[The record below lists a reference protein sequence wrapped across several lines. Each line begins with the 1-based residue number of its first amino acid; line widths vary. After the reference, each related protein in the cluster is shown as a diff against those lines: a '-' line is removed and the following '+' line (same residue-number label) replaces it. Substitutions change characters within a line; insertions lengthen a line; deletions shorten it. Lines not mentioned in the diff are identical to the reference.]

1 MPCLISGSTFNFGLK
16 AFTHWACNKK
26 TTWTSKFSGSE
37 SVAECRT
44 FAKSWSSKNALWK
57 KEWSQ
62 HQARWVGPDA
72 CKQEK
77 LEMKILGSLNS
88 QVSELSGRP
97 LPGNSLTWELFRNKK
112 KIALNIYQNQLYCA
126 RICVEIFGQLSWYW
140 PVVTY

>member
-1 MPCLISGSTFNFGLK
+1 MPCLISDSTINFGLK

-37 SVAECRT
+37 SVAQCRA
-44 FAKSWSSKNALWK
+44 FVKSWSSKNTLWK

-88 QVSELSGRP
+88 QVSELP
-97 LPGNSLTWELFRNKK
+97 TSLTWEFFRNKK
-112 KIALNIYQNQLYCA
+112 KIALNIYQNQLYWP
-126 RICVEIFGQLSWYW
+126 RICVDIYGQ
-140 PVVTY
+140 